1 MLGLAKVYYI
11 DFDKPFSLDTEDQ
24 LMNLH
29 WLAHSHE
36 CILKCAMSFE
46 AVMCKGL
53 QQCITLFRIWL
64 IHYIYIETGI
74 IWALEVSVVQI
85 CTILRFIS
93 CQSCWEVL
101 LTFPILSIQP
111 NTLTQSRLMILTV
124 LTKLQIEKNNWT
136 ILMPNFSN
144 SFYHFRVGKS

>member
-29 WLAHSHE
+29 WIAHSHE
-36 CILKCAMSFE
+36 CVLKCAMSFE

-74 IWALEVSVVQI
+74 IWALEVSIVQI

-101 LTFPILSIQP
+101 LTFPILRWISWRSRRSQHP
-111 NTLTQSRLMILTV
+111 TQYINPISTYD
-124 LTKLQIEKNNWT
+124 T
-136 ILMPNFSN
+136 N
-144 SFYHFRVGKS
+144 SVN